1 MTAVYDVSHVAIYWK
16 EQGMRSKLAILLA
29 VGALMLVMTA
39 ATAYAENLL
48 CQVGIACNG
57 TPKGD
62 VLTGT
67 SQSDQ
72 IKGLGGRDRINDSS
86 GNDID
91 TIAGGAENDTIDVR
105 EGNSSINNRDLV
117 DCGKGARDRVFFDTG
132 DNGDKV
138 ARCEIKNP

>member
-16 EQGMRSKLAILLA
+16 EQGMKSKLAILLA

-39 ATAYAENLL
+39 ATAYADNLL

-91 TIAGGAENDTIDVR
+91 TIDVR

-117 DCGKGARDRVFFDTG
+117 DCGKGTRDRVFFDTG

>member
-39 ATAYAENLL
+39 AMAYADNLL

-91 TIAGGAENDTIDVR
+91 TIDVR

-117 DCGKGARDRVFFDTG
+117 DCGKGTRDRVFFDTG